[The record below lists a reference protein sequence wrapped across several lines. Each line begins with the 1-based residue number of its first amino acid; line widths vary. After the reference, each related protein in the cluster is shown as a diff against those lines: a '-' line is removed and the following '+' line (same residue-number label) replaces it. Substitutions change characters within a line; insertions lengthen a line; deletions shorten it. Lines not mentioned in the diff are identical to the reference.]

1 MWSESCCL
9 KSSTPIAVSCRS
21 SRLSA
26 VGTAIFIAAGQDM
39 GCWTALRH
47 ANVVLQ
53 LRLLD
58 AKYGTIVWSGMVED
72 VMTDQIPSSMIG
84 ELMNSKP
91 DSPKGSLPDEHA
103 SKSQRLWKRPPC
115 ATREMT

>member
-1 MWSESCCL
+1 
-9 KSSTPIAVSCRS
+9 
-21 SRLSA
+21 
-26 VGTAIFIAAGQDM
+26 M